1 MNNSGQFFL
10 ILDFGEC
17 SKMPNDVLYKSCGRL
32 RVSYLDLYFILLIL
46 IALVNTNVKH
56 RINDK
61 RVIKRSKDTVKRSK
75 DNDYLRKYD

>member
-1 MNNSGQFFL
+1 M
-10 ILDFGEC
+10 
-17 SKMPNDVLYKSCGRL
+17 
-32 RVSYLDLYFILLIL
+32 SYLDLYFILLIL

-61 RVIKRSKDTVKRSK
+61 RVIKRSKNTVKRSK